1 MDAPS
6 ACTKCDRSGSKMEN
20 KTHWTSKLIW
30 VGGKIQKPFS
40 SKYELFLLEA
50 EPRIM
55 ENNSLRATVF
65 PNLELKTY

>member
-1 MDAPS
+1 
-6 ACTKCDRSGSKMEN
+6 MEN